1 MMRNDDVFLQI
12 YFIRHAESMGNIET
26 DESFD
31 VMNPPLTSHGFQQ
44 VSCLADR
51 FSGIGLDKIYTSP
64 LERAI
69 STALPV
75 AEITSAELVF
85 DTDLLEKDVCI
96 SMKGFSLSP
105 ETECECRERA
115 CKFIRHVLDNH
126 TDGAIAV
133 VAHGEILQYLIR
145 ESLGIAD
152 CSVRFCVYNT
162 SVTKMNF
169 RKDKPVKAAFVND
182 ISHLISL
189 DGDKTEWM

>member
-1 MMRNDDVFLQI
+1 MRNDDVFLQI
-12 YFIRHAESMGNIET
+12 YFIRHAESMGNIDT
-26 DESFD
+26 DEAFD
-31 VMNPPLTSHGFQQ
+31 VMNPPLTPHGFQQ
-44 VSCLADR
+44 VSRLAER
-51 FSGIGLDKIYTSP
+51 FSGISLDKVYTSP

-75 AEITSAELVF
+75 AEKSSSEIAF

-105 ETECECRERA
+105 ETENRCRERA
-115 CKFIRHVLDNH
+115 RKFIGNVLDKH
-126 TDGAIAV
+126 TQGAIAV
-133 VAHGEILQYLIR
+133 VAHGEILQYLVR

-152 CSVRFCVYNT
+152 CNVRFCVYNT
-162 SVTKMNF
+162 SVTKINL

-182 ISHLISL
+182 ISHLLPL